1 MVYWEA
7 MKTIKSFVSKALM
20 SSAATIVVFFLCSC
34 SKEEGANEPI
44 NTGVK
49 PPLSRME
56 DPAYLKELKGHQDV
70 EQLIAKR
77 MSLLRAELQK
87 EAAKPDGERDEKKIS
102 SLEKKIE
109 ETNRQFAKAQRQ
121 ARATVA
127 NRINQDLN
135 QKKGN

>member
-1 MVYWEA
+1 M
-7 MKTIKSFVSKALM
+7 MKTIKRFMSHALIA
-20 SSAATIVVFFLCSC
+20 SVGVIAAIFLCSC
-34 SKEEGANEPI
+34 SKEEGANEPM

-49 PPLSRME
+49 PPLARME
-56 DPAYLKELKGHQDV
+56 DPAYLAKLKEHQGV